1 MMDHRA
7 MIRRLLGLAV
17 SIGLAGCAVTDTT
30 QYYTLGEPAAR
41 SRDSRESASIASTP
55 RSGDRTGTVG
65 IGVGPVMVP
74 GYLHRTQ
81 IVTRNGADQVELA
94 TFHRWAEPLEDG
106 IARILAEEIGARV
119 PTERIV
125 TYPWRGAVARAID
138 YQVVVTVLRLD
149 GRRGGD
155 VTLDTRWR
163 ILGKDGAELALGR
176 STTTEAAT
184 GSGYEPMVAAMT
196 RALVTLG
203 QEIAIEIR
211 AMPPA
216 R

>member
-1 MMDHRA
+1 M
-7 MIRRLLGLAV
+7 RRLLGFAV
-17 SIGLAGCAVTDTT
+17 SIVLAGCAVTDTT

-55 RSGDRTGTVG
+55 RSSADRTGTVG

-74 GYLHRTQ
+74 SYLHRTQ

-94 TFHRWAEPLEDG
+94 MFHRWAEPLEDG
-106 IARILAEEIGARV
+106 IARILAEEIGGRV
-119 PTERIV
+119 PTERIF

-176 STTTEAAT
+176 STATEAAT

-196 RALVTLG
+196 RALVNLG

>member
-1 MMDHRA
+1 MV
-7 MIRRLLGLAV
+7 RRLLGLAV

-94 TFHRWAEPLEDG
+94 MFHRWAEPLEDG
-106 IARILAEEIGARV
+106 MARILAEEIAARV
-119 PTERIV
+119 PTERVV
-125 TYPWRGAVARAID
+125 TFPWRGVVARAIQ
-138 YQVVVTVLRLD
+138 YQVVVTVVRFD
-149 GRRGGD
+149 GHEGGD

-163 ILGKDGAELALGR
+163 ILDSQGGEQAFRR
-176 STTTEAAT
+176 STVIEASKAP
-184 GSGYEPMVAAMT
+184 GHEPIVAAMT
-196 RALVTLG
+196 RALVSLG
-203 QEIAIEIR
+203 REIALEIR
-211 AMPPA
+211 ALP